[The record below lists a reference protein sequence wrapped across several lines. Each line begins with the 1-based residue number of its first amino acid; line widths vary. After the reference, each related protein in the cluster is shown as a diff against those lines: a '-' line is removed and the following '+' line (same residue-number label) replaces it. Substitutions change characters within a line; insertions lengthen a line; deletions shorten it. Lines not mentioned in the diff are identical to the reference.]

1 MKYYNVNVVN
11 KYFKFLKILVIWF
24 KYSIVCVLRDNSVVC
39 SCIKIMVIVLNFIF
53 SRLCFNF

>member
-39 SCIKIMVIVLNFIF
+39 SL
-53 SRLCFNF
+53 LY